1 MGPYEVK
8 IIGGWGVQSDREISL
23 APVCVI
29 LWLGLWSWIS
39 GPGLA
44 RALGV
49 GA

>member
-1 MGPYEVK
+1 MD
-8 IIGGWGVQSDREISL
+8 IHGGWGVESDREISL

-29 LWLGLWSWIS
+29 LSLGLWSWIS

-44 RALGV
+44 RGLARALEV